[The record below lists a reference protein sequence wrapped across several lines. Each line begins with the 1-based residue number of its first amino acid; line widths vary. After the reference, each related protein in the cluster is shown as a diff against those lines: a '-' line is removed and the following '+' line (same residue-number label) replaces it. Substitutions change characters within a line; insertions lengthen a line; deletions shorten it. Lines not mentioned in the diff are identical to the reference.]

1 VRAYARSSQRELCRI
16 VWHLG
21 SWIHLLSGNQRTI
34 LARSCEAGRALR
46 RIPQPRCL
54 KKEHERNAHPPALPL
69 RRAFFPPKGSP
80 PLDTLAA
87 QFAPQHRHAEQSET
101 EQGKCRT
108 CIGNACSDVQRE
120 VLVRSS
126 PLSPYVGAGRHAEA
140 GECGVVIGRGAR
152 QRLNI
157 LSIGR

>member
-1 VRAYARSSQRELCRI
+1 MRIRPRSPYE
-16 VWHLG
+16 G
-21 SWIHLLSGNQRTI
+21 LSF
-34 LARSCEAGRALR
+34 
-46 RIPQPRCL
+46 PR
-54 KKEHERNAHPPALPL
+54 KAA
-69 RRAFFPPKGSP
+69 P